1 MLTLNDDGSITIEF
15 PPFEGADDGIVKIP
29 PPKWG
34 AYKRI
39 RAERERIADELV
51 VKVEALD
58 PLDAMP
64 AANDVSDDAKEKRKE
79 LNPLYRKRQ
88 RDVQDMTGDSLVA
101 TWRFILLGDRKPDES
116 GPQGSTTGSFDGL
129 AVPRPP
135 DDPDEWPA
143 ELLID
148 AGDIDVEAGPN
159 GPRLVRTNDTLLEA
173 VHKHWGKARFRS
185 GPTDLL

>member
-15 PPFEGADDGIVKIP
+15 PAFEGCADGKVKLP

-34 AYKRI
+34 QYKRI
-39 RAERERIADELV
+39 RGERERIAELL
-51 VKVEALD
+51 VEQVQDLD
-58 PLDAMP
+58 PLEALP
-64 AANDVSDDAKEKRKE
+64 AAGDLSDEAREKRKE
-79 LNPLYRKRQ
+79 LNPKYKERQ
-88 RDVQDMTGDSLVA
+88 REVQDMTAQSLID
-101 TWRFILLGDRKPDES
+101 TWRFILLGDRKADES
-116 GPQGSTTGSFDGL
+116 GAQGSTAGSFDGL
-129 AVPRPP
+129 AQPRPP

-148 AGDIDVEAGPN
+148 AGEIDVEAGPQ